1 MNTSDCLLEQIHRVF
16 PADKCD
22 IRTISPLK
30 LAYVGDAVFEI
41 IVRTL
46 VLDTTGGPVKKL
58 HRKTSSLVNAATQ
71 SYIITTI
78 LPELT
83 EQEGAVFRR
92 GRNAKTSTMSRHADI
107 QDYRNATGLEALY
120 GYLYLT
126 NQTERAVNLL
136 KYAIERMEI
145 PDAQKRGTN
154 EQS

>member
-1 MNTSDCLLEQIHRVF
+1 MDTSNYLLEQIRHTF
-16 PADKCD
+16 PVEEYD
-22 IRTISPLK
+22 IRTVSPLK
-30 LAYVGDAVFEI
+30 LAYLGDAVFEI
-41 IVRTL
+41 IIRTM

-58 HRKTSSLVNAATQ
+58 HKKTSSLVNAATQ
-71 SYIITTI
+71 SAMITAI

-83 EQEGAVFRR
+83 EQEETVFRR

-136 KYAIERMEI
+136 KYAMERMED
-145 PDAQKRGTN
+145 PDAQKRGK
-154 EQS
+154 E